1 MHTLMLSSN
10 FIAQHFLV
18 GKDFGPENYKHSH
31 HYRFEIEIESSK
43 LDQHNYILD
52 IVEVRQLLN
61 QLIAYFN
68 DKTLNEL
75 PEFANQ
81 NPSLELFSKILWH
94 KFNRQSQLSSDCQLT
109 VRLWEDTV
117 AQASYRE

>member
-1 MHTLMLSSN
+1 MLSTD
-10 FIAQHFLV
+10 FIAQHFLI
-18 GKDFGPENYKHSH
+18 GKDCGYENFKHSH
-31 HYRFEIEIESSK
+31 HYHFEVEIESPH
-43 LDQHNYILD
+43 LDQHNYLIDIIEMRSILD
-52 IVEVRQLLN
+52 K
-61 QLIAYFN
+61 LISHFN

-81 NPSLELFSKILWH
+81 NPSLELFSKILWQ
-94 KFNRQSQLSSDCQLT
+94 KFNLHSQLSSKCQIT